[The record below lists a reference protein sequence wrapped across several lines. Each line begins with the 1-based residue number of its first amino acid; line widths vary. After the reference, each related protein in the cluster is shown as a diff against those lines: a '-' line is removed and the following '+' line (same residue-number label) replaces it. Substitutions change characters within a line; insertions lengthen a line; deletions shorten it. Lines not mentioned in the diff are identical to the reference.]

1 MAASAP
7 NLLSPLASP
16 HLGSSDEA
24 DSASELAS
32 PALSGGGFETAFA
45 SSTTLDSYHDAK
57 DARFLSTDTLA
68 ADEPAPELLPP
79 WSVPASPETAHICR
93 RAWDGASAC
102 DRMVLSRGSH
112 RRLPSDHAHPTRL
125 LHAGVVQGDGQQRRR
140 CAVDQRGA
148 EHVDRDRPER
158 SLTLRRVRQSS
169 SLCRLTTAAMPPTLH
184 SPAYRG
190 RRCIFRTRL

>member
-24 DSASELAS
+24 DSASELVS
-32 PALSGGGFETAFA
+32 PALSGGGFDTAFA

-93 RAWDGASAC
+93 RAWDGASAGDV
-102 DRMVLSRGSH
+102 DRAESTAVIAVFQAITLIPLGFYMQAWSKEMGSSVVDALLINAVLSMWIAIGLSALSLFVGCVR
-112 RRLPSDHAHPTRL
+112 AHL
-125 LHAGVVQGDGQQRRR
+125 Y
-140 CAVDQRGA
+140 AV
-148 EHVDRDRPER
+148 
-158 SLTLRRVRQSS
+158 
-169 SLCRLTTAAMPPTLH
+169 
-184 SPAYRG
+184 
-190 RRCIFRTRL
+190 